1 MAPSLESTILKS
13 GKDTLQVGA
22 YFNRVSLS
30 KVLQILMHFYATQ
43 EYSAEDSTRK
53 LLKSVLIS
61 SFRIYQQL
69 SGYTPLFDA
78 MAIKC

>member
-1 MAPSLESTILKS
+1 
-13 GKDTLQVGA
+13 
-22 YFNRVSLS
+22 
-30 KVLQILMHFYATQ
+30 MHFYATQ